1 MPTLA
6 ANHAQFPPI
15 EIAGLP
21 ALDLR
26 PAQQAIRAAHGPRY
40 HVTDQALW
48 EVASLWGIA
57 PQHGRINPH
66 GVFDPID
73 ETIRIEAVRCYAEI
87 ELARAPGGLW
97 AISTDYHLPNSG
109 AGSAPSVWNRFA
121 FFSRDDARAAGL
133 AQLRERFTAIGE
145 RGGPDAQAAK
155 QLVAKL
161 QAMRFEQMEL
171 F

>member
-1 MPTLA
+1 MPMPT
-6 ANHAQFPPI
+6 ANHAHLPQI

-26 PAQQAIRAAHGPRY
+26 SAQQAIRAAHGPRY
-40 HVTDQALW
+40 HVSDQALW
-48 EVASLWGIA
+48 EVAALWGIA

-73 ETIRIEAVRCYAEI
+73 ETIRIEAGRSYAEI

-97 AISTDYHLPNSG
+97 AVSTDYHLPNSG

-121 FFSRDDARAAGL
+121 FFSRDDARTAGY
-133 AQLRERFTAIGE
+133 ARLRERFTAIGE
-145 RGGPDAQAAK
+145 RDSPDAQAAK
-155 QLVAKL
+155 QLIAKL
-161 QAMRFEQMEL
+161 QAMQFEQMEL